1 MCGITGFL
9 SKKYNSKDLQ
19 KITDSLYHRGPDANG
34 IFFDENIGIGLGHR
48 RLSILDLSTN
58 ANQPFYSVCDR
69 YVLVFNGEI
78 YNFEAI
84 YNELKKETGFERKTV
99 SDTEIILEAFVHWG
113 DDFIHKLNGMF
124 AFAIWDKNNN
134 ELKLFRDRIGI
145 KPLYYYW
152 VDNVFAF
159 SSEIK
164 GLTQLITKSKLT
176 INRNSIYDI
185 LHLGY
190 TPQNFTAFNEIKKVP
205 SGSFLKVKDK
215 EILITKFWNL
225 NKQIKTETIKDEFI
239 AKKGLEDRLKLAVE
253 KQMISDVPLGTFL
266 SGGVDSS
273 LVTALAQKMSSNPI
287 NTFSIGFKDDKFDES
302 RYAKKIAQE
311 LRTNH
316 HEFILT
322 EKEAIEQV
330 DNLLSIYDE
339 PFGDSSS
346 IPTLLVSK
354 MAKKY
359 VSVALSGDG
368 GDEQFLGYGMY
379 QWAKRMNNP
388 VIFRLRKPIYKALNL
403 TGNNR
408 IKRGALVINA
418 LSKTNLK
425 AHIFSQEQGF
435 FSALEIDKLLVS
447 SIKGNFLE
455 ENWNLDRE
463 LDPME
468 NQALFD
474 LHYYLKEDL
483 LVKVDRASMY
493 HSLEVRVPLLDH
505 DVVSY
510 SLNIDPSLKYKN
522 GVSKYLLKEVLYD
535 YLPKKLF
542 VRPKK
547 GFSIPL
553 SKWLKKELKY
563 LIDQNLSKVSIE
575 SCGLVNFH
583 VVNGLV
589 NRFLNGE
596 DYLYNRLWI
605 LIQIHQFY
613 LNLSKTE

>member
-1 MCGITGFL
+1 M
-9 SKKYNSKDLQ
+9 
-19 KITDSLYHRGPDANG
+19 
-34 IFFDENIGIGLGHR
+34 
-48 RLSILDLSTN
+48 
-58 ANQPFYSVCDR
+58 
-69 YVLVFNGEI
+69 
-78 YNFEAI
+78 
-84 YNELKKETGFERKTV
+84 
-99 SDTEIILEAFVHWG
+99 
-113 DDFIHKLNGMF
+113 
-124 AFAIWDKNNN
+124 
-134 ELKLFRDRIGI
+134 
-145 KPLYYYW
+145 
-152 VDNVFAF
+152 
-159 SSEIK
+159 
-164 GLTQLITKSKLT
+164 
-176 INRNSIYDI
+176 
-185 LHLGY
+185 
-190 TPQNFTAFNEIKKVP
+190 
-205 SGSFLKVKDK
+205 
-215 EILITKFWNL
+215 
-225 NKQIKTETIKDEFI
+225 
-239 AKKGLEDRLKLAVE
+239 
-253 KQMISDVPLGTFL
+253 
-266 SGGVDSS
+266 
-273 LVTALAQKMSSNPI
+273 
-287 NTFSIGFKDDKFDES
+287 
-302 RYAKKIAQE
+302 
-311 LRTNH
+311 
-316 HEFILT
+316 
-322 EKEAIEQV
+322 

-388 VIFRLRKPIYKALNL
+388 AIFRLRKPIYKALNL
-403 TGNNR
+403 IGNNR

-435 FSALEIDKLLVS
+435 FSAQEIDKLLVS

-455 ENWNLDRE
+455 ENWTLDRE

-483 LVKVDRASMY
+483 LIKVDRASMH

-505 DVVSY
+505 EVVSY
-510 SLNIDPSLKYKN
+510 SLNIDPRLKYKN

-553 SKWLKKELKY
+553 SKWLKKDLKY

-575 SCGLVNFH
+575 SCGLVNFNF
-583 VVNGLV
+583 VDDLV

-596 DYLYNRLWI
+596 DYLYNRVWI

>member
-9 SKKYNSKDLQ
+9 TKNYNSKDLQ
-19 KITDSLYHRGPDANG
+19 KMTDTLLHRGPDAEG
-34 IFFDENIGIGLGHR
+34 IFFDGNSGIGLGHR
-48 RLSILDLSTN
+48 RLSILDLSSN
-58 ANQPFYSVCDR
+58 ANQPYHSNCGR
-69 YVLVFNGEI
+69 YVMVYNGEI
-78 YNFEAI
+78 YNYESIA
-84 YNELKKETGFERKTV
+84 NELKSATGFSKKTN
-99 SDTEIILEAFVHWG
+99 SDTEIILEAFVCWG
-113 DDFIHKLNGMF
+113 DNFINKLNGMF
-124 AFAIWDKNNN
+124 ALAIWDKHNN

-164 GLTQLITKSKLT
+164 ALTQLITTSKLT

-185 LHLGY
+185 LNLGY
-190 TPQNFTAFNEIKKVP
+190 TPQDFTIFNEINKVP
-205 SGSFLKVKDK
+205 SGSFLKVNNK
-215 EILITKFWNL
+215 EISTTQFWDL
-225 NKQIKTETIKDEFI
+225 NKQIKKETIKDEFT
-239 AKKGLEDRLKLAVE
+239 AKKGLETKLKSAVE
-253 KQMISDVPLGTFL
+253 KRMISDVPLGTFL

-273 LVTALAQKMSSNPI
+273 LVTALAQKISTNPI

-311 LRTNH
+311 LGTNH

-322 EKEAIEQV
+322 EKEAIDQV

-354 MAKKY
+354 MARKH

-388 VIFRLRKPIYKALNL
+388 VIYSLRKPIYKALNL

-418 LSKTNLK
+418 SSKKNLK

-435 FSALEIDKLLVS
+435 FSAQEIDKLLVS

-455 ENWNLDRE
+455 ENWTLNRE

-468 NQALFD
+468 NQAFFD
-474 LHYYLKEDL
+474 LYYYLKEDL
-483 LVKVDRASMY
+483 LVKVDRASMH

-505 DVVSY
+505 EVVSY
-510 SLNIDPSLKYKN
+510 SLNIDPRLKYKN

-542 VRPKK
+542 IRPKK

-553 SKWLKKELKY
+553 SKWLKKDLKY

-575 SCGLVNFH
+575 SCGLVNFNI
-583 VVNGLV
+583 VDDLV

-596 DYLYNRLWI
+596 EYLYNRVWI

-613 LNLSKTE
+613 LNLSKN

>member
-9 SKKYNSKDLQ
+9 TKNYNSNDLQ
-19 KITDSLYHRGPDANG
+19 KITDSLYHRGPDADG

-58 ANQPFYSVCDR
+58 ANQPFISNCGR
-69 YVLVFNGEI
+69 YVMVFNGEI

-84 YNELKKETGFERKTV
+84 ANELKNETRFKKKTA

-113 DDFIHKLNGMF
+113 DNFIDKLDGMF
-124 AFAIWDKNNN
+124 AFAIWDKQNN

-152 VDNVFAF
+152 LDNVFAF

-164 GLTQLITKSKLT
+164 VLTQLITKSKLT

-190 TPQNFTAFNEIKKVP
+190 TPQNFTAFNEISKVP
-205 SGSFLKVKDK
+205 SGSSLKVKDK
-215 EILITKFWNL
+215 EISITKFWDL

-239 AKKGLEDRLKLAVE
+239 AKKELEKRLKSAVE
-253 KQMISDVPLGTFL
+253 KQMMSDVPLGTFL

-273 LVTALAQKMSSNPI
+273 LVTALAQKMSTNPI

-316 HEFILT
+316 HEFVLT
-322 EKEAIEQV
+322 EKDAIEQV

-354 MAKKY
+354 MARKH
-359 VSVALSGDG
+359 VSVILSGDG

-379 QWAKRMNNP
+379 QWANRMNNP
-388 VIFRLRKPIYKALNL
+388 AIYSLRKPIYKVLSL
-403 TGNNR
+403 IGDNR

-418 LSKTNLK
+418 LSKKNLK
-425 AHIFSQEQGF
+425 THIFSQEQGF
-435 FSALEIDKLLVS
+435 FSAQEIDKLLVS

-455 ENWNLDRE
+455 ENWTLNRE
-463 LDPME
+463 LNPME

-483 LVKVDRASMY
+483 LVKVDRASMH

-505 DVVSY
+505 EVVSY
-510 SLNIDPSLKYKN
+510 SLNIDPRLKYKN

-542 VRPKK
+542 IRPKK

-553 SKWLKKELKY
+553 SKWLKKDLKY

-575 SCGLVNFH
+575 SCGLVNFNI
-583 VVNGLV
+583 VDDLV

-596 DYLYNRLWI
+596 EYLYNRVWI

-613 LNLSKTE
+613 LNLSKN

>member
-9 SKKYNSKDLQ
+9 TKKYNSKDLQ

-58 ANQPFYSVCDR
+58 ANQPFISNCGR
-69 YVLVFNGEI
+69 YVMVFNGEI

-84 YNELKKETGFERKTV
+84 ANELKNETRFKKKTA

-113 DDFIHKLNGMF
+113 DNFIDKLDGMF
-124 AFAIWDKNNN
+124 AFAIWDKQNN

-152 VDNVFAF
+152 LDNVFAF

-164 GLTQLITKSKLT
+164 VLTQLITKSKLT

-190 TPQNFTAFNEIKKVP
+190 TPQTFTAFNEIKKVP

-215 EILITKFWNL
+215 EISITKFWDL

-239 AKKGLEDRLKLAVE
+239 AKKELEKRLKSAVE
-253 KQMISDVPLGTFL
+253 KQMMSDVPLGTFL

-273 LVTALAQKMSSNPI
+273 LVTALAQKMSTNPI

-302 RYAKKIAQE
+302 RYARKIAQE
-311 LRTNH
+311 LHTNH
-316 HEFILT
+316 HEFVLT

-354 MAKKY
+354 MARKH

-388 VIFRLRKPIYKALNL
+388 VIYSLRKPINKTLNFI
-403 TGNNR
+403 GDNR
-408 IKRGALVINA
+408 IKRGSLVINA
-418 LSKTNLK
+418 LSKKKIK
-425 AHIFSQEQGF
+425 AHIFFRS
-435 FSALEIDKLLVS
+435 
-447 SIKGNFLE
+447 
-455 ENWNLDRE
+455 
-463 LDPME
+463 
-468 NQALFD
+468 
-474 LHYYLKEDL
+474 
-483 LVKVDRASMY
+483 
-493 HSLEVRVPLLDH
+493 
-505 DVVSY
+505 
-510 SLNIDPSLKYKN
+510 
-522 GVSKYLLKEVLYD
+522 
-535 YLPKKLF
+535 
-542 VRPKK
+542 K
-547 GFSIPL
+547 GFS
-553 SKWLKKELKY
+553 
-563 LIDQNLSKVSIE
+563 
-575 SCGLVNFH
+575 
-583 VVNGLV
+583 
-589 NRFLNGE
+589 
-596 DYLYNRLWI
+596 
-605 LIQIHQFY
+605 
-613 LNLSKTE
+613 